1 MTEEGKK
8 GLALIES
15 SVLSVLCCGT
25 KEKCPVSSGIYVC
38 ISAGAIHLYVIR
50 LWMVIL
56 MMPEDEIVSGYD
68 VDCEEC

>member
-1 MTEEGKK
+1 M
-8 GLALIES
+8 ALTES

-25 KEKCPVSSGIYVC
+25 KEKCPVSSGIYVS
-38 ISAGAIHLYVIR
+38 ISAGAIHLHVLS

-56 MMPEDEIVSGYD
+56 MMPEDEIVLGYD